1 MVRNR
6 YKKFYFVFMSDK
18 DTSTLKNFKTNRI
31 ILPVILGLGI
41 VTWLLVRDFEKID
54 FSLFTFSSIG
64 LMLFLGAFIMMFFR
78 DFGYVLRMRVLSA
91 GELSWKQ
98 CIKIVFLW
106 EFGSAITPSAVG
118 GTAIA
123 TIFLWKEGLN
133 VGKSTSIVMAT
144 SFLDELYFTIMFP
157 LIILL
162 FTRSQLFITGENS
175 AFVRNLFGF
184 AVVGYTLKLGWTLLM
199 AYSLFI
205 NPGFFANIVK
215 RIFRLRFLKKWNS
228 GAEKVSD
235 DFIIANR
242 ELKNKSFKFWFKS
255 VLATFIS
262 WTARY
267 WVLNF
272 LLLAMM
278 FSLGLGNKGLSV
290 ADHFLIFARQLI
302 MWIIMLVMPS
312 PGGSGFVETVFTS
325 FMSDFV
331 PVSGFVIVMALV
343 WRMVTYYPYLIV
355 GAIIAPGWLN
365 KNFKKKTKEIKV
377 KQELSIK

>member
-1 MVRNR
+1 MVLNH
-6 YKKFYFVFMSDK
+6 YKKFYFVFMSNQEP
-18 DTSTLKNFKTNRI
+18 TAVKNFKSNRI

-41 VTWLLVRDFEKID
+41 VGWLLFRDFDKID
-54 FSLFTFSSIG
+54 FSLFRFSYVALALLI
-64 LMLFLGAFIMMFFR
+64 GAFVMMFFR

-91 GELSWKQ
+91 GELNWKQ

-118 GTAIA
+118 GTALA

-162 FTRSQLFITGENS
+162 FTKSQLFVTVDKS
-175 AFVRNLFGF
+175 VFVSNLFGF
-184 AVVGYTLKLGWTLLM
+184 ALVGYFLKCAWTALM

-205 NPGFFANIVK
+205 NPRFFANIVK
-215 RIFRLRFLKKWNS
+215 QIFKLRLLRRWSSGADKMADDFETANKGLKKM
-228 GAEKVSD
+228 
-235 DFIIANR
+235 
-242 ELKNKSFKFWFKS
+242 SFAFWFKS

-278 FSLGLGNKGLSV
+278 FSLGIGSIGFSV

-312 PGGSGFVETVFTS
+312 PGGSGFVETIFTS

-331 PVSGFVIVMALV
+331 PVSGFVIVMALI

-355 GAIIAPGWLN
+355 GAIISPAWLN
-365 KNFKKKTKEIKV
+365 NKFKKNKHTKKNN
-377 KQELSIK
+377 